1 MSLKN
6 MIASDIDL
14 FLNVDEFADVATF
27 NGASINILFDKEP
40 ADTFLL
46 DTVLCKSSDVASI
59 TTSSIF
65 IINGTTYTASSWLAE
80 NGMTKVILNVQY

>member
-1 MSLKN
+1 M
-6 MIASDIDL
+6 MDSDIDL
-14 FLNVDEFADVATF
+14 FLNTDEFAYVSTF

-46 DTVLCKSSDVASI
+46 DTVLCKSSDVSAI
-59 TTSSIF
+59 TTSSTF

-80 NGMTKVILNVQY
+80 NGMTKVVLNVQY

>member
-14 FLNVDEFADVATF
+14 FLNVNEFADVATF
-27 NGASINILFDKEP
+27 NGAPINILFDKEP
-40 ADTFLL
+40 DETFLL
-46 DTVLCKSSDVASI
+46 DVVICKSSDVASI
-59 TTSSIF
+59 TTSSTF
-65 IINGTTYTASSWLAE
+65 IINGTAYTASSWLAE

>member
-6 MIASDIDL
+6 MIASDVDL

-46 DTVLCKSSDVASI
+46 DTVLCKSSDVSTI

-80 NGMTKVILNVQY
+80 SGMTKVILNVQD

>member
-6 MIASDIDL
+6 MMDSDIDL
-14 FLNVDEFADVATF
+14 FLNTDEFAVVATF
-27 NGASINILFDKEP
+27 NGTSINILFDKEP

-46 DTVLCKSSDVASI
+46 DTCLCKSSDVSTI
-59 TTSSIF
+59 TTSSTF
-65 IINGTTYTASSWLAE
+65 IINGTTYTASSWLSE

>member
-6 MIASDIDL
+6 IIASDIDL

-27 NGASINILFDKEP
+27 NGASINVLFDKEP

-46 DTVLCKSSDVASI
+46 DTCLCKSSDVSAI
-59 TTSSIF
+59 TTSSTF
-65 IINGTTYTASSWLAE
+65 IINGTTYTASSWLPE

>member
-1 MSLKN
+1 M
-6 MIASDIDL
+6 MDSDIDL
-14 FLNVDEFADVATF
+14 FLNTDEFADVATF

-46 DTVLCKSSDVASI
+46 DTVLCKSSDVSAI
-59 TTSSIF
+59 TTSSTF

-80 NGMTKVILNVQY
+80 NGMTKVVLNVQY

>member
-6 MIASDIDL
+6 MMDSDIDL
-14 FLNVDEFADVATF
+14 FLNTDEFADVATF

-46 DTVLCKSSDVASI
+46 DTVLCKSSDVSAI
-59 TTSSIF
+59 TTSSTF

-80 NGMTKVILNVQY
+80 NGMTKVVLNVQY

>member
-1 MSLKN
+1 MSLKD
-6 MIASDIDL
+6 IITSDIDL
-14 FLNVDEFADVATF
+14 FLNTDEFADVATF

-46 DTVLCKSSDVASI
+46 DTVLCKSSDVSAI
-59 TTSSIF
+59 TTSSTF

-80 NGMTKVILNVQY
+80 NGMTKVVLNVQY